1 MVVSS
6 IFLYIIH
13 YMPIVSIILFDVR
26 LFKSKSLLLVDNF
39 QNQAENE
46 GGDTQT
52 SQHDKRGGIVELRR
66 VGNTFVGAVENLT
79 DK

>member
-1 MVVSS
+1 
-6 IFLYIIH
+6 
-13 YMPIVSIILFDVR
+13 MPIVSIILFDVR

-46 GGDTQT
+46 GSDTQT